1 MLERC
6 EYCKKVYRKA
16 QLKKHLRE
24 CRQYKLHRKRGLN
37 NKQEI
42 ASSEELILQ
51 NKIEKPKEK
60 TNNPKGKKK

>member
-24 CRQYKLHRKRGLN
+24 CRQYKLHRKRELN
-37 NKQEI
+37 SKQEI
-42 ASSEELILQ
+42 APTEELILQ
-51 NKIEKPKEK
+51 NETVKPKEK
-60 TNNPKGKKK
+60 STNPKGKKK